1 MYHVVTQNRDDDPQT
16 NEPGADGAASRA
28 ERSDKKE
35 RVLHTRIP
43 AVLEAELKSAAA
55 ALRIPV
61 SNLVRTILED
71 AVDIADRA
79 GGHVEDRLQRVARSM
94 RDERERIRA
103 RVEKLDPLAGVVAYQ
118 KVQMAVDG
126 HCAKCGAELHAGDDA
141 LLAIADKP
149 GPAVFVCTGCQPEK
163 PSAR

>member
-1 MYHVVTQNRDDDPQT
+1 MYHGVTQQSDNNQEAP
-16 NEPGADGAASRA
+16 DGAARSSDK
-28 ERSDKKE
+28 SDKKE

-79 GGHVEDRLQRVARSM
+79 GGHVEDRLQRAARSM

-103 RVEKLDPLAGVVAYQ
+103 RVERLDPLADVVAYQ
-118 KVQMAVDG
+118 KVQMAVEG
-126 HCAKCGAELHAGDDA
+126 RCAKCNAELHAGDDA
-141 LLAIADKP
+141 LLAIAEKP

-163 PSAR
+163 PAER

>member
-1 MYHVVTQNRDDDPQT
+1 MYHGVTQSDDNDRV
-16 NEPGADGAASRA
+16 EAEVDGSSSRSS
-28 ERSDKKE
+28 EKKE

-43 AVLEAELKSAAA
+43 AVLEAELKSVAA

-79 GGHVEDRLQRVARSM
+79 GGHVEDRLQRAARSM

-103 RVEKLDPLAGVVAYQ
+103 RVERLDPLADVVAYQ
-118 KVQMAVDG
+118 KVRMAVDG
-126 HCAKCGAELHAGDDA
+126 HCAKCGTELRAGEDG
-141 LLAIADKP
+141 LLAIASKP
-149 GPAVFVCTGCQPEK
+149 GPAVFVCSGCQPEK
-163 PSAR
+163 PAER

>member
-1 MYHVVTQNRDDDPQT
+1 MYHGVTQRDDNPQPE
-16 NEPGADGAASRA
+16 EPGADSGAPHA

-43 AVLEAELKSAAA
+43 AVLEAELKSVAA

-103 RVEKLDPLAGVVAYQ
+103 RVERLDPLSGVVAYQ
-118 KVQMAVDG
+118 RVEMAVEG
-126 HCAKCGAELHAGDDA
+126 RCAKCAAELHPGDEA
-141 LLAIADKP
+141 LLAVADKP

-163 PSAR
+163 PTER

>member
-1 MYHVVTQNRDDDPQT
+1 MYHGVTQDSERDPAQ
-16 NEPGADGAASRA
+16 A
-28 ERSDKKE
+28 EGGDARSDRSNKKE

-43 AVLEAELKSAAA
+43 AVLETELKSVAA

-79 GGHVEDRLQRVARSM
+79 GGHVEDRLQRVVRSM

-103 RVEKLDPLAGVVAYQ
+103 RVEKLDPLADVVAYQ
-118 KVQMAVDG
+118 KVQMAVQG
-126 HCAKCGAELHAGDDA
+126 RCAKCNTALEPGDAA
-141 LLAIADKP
+141 LLAIQSKP
-149 GPAVFVCTGCQPEK
+149 GPAVFVCAGCQPDK
-163 PSAR
+163 PPER

>member
-1 MYHVVTQNRDDDPQT
+1 MYHGVTQESDRGPSED
-16 NEPGADGAASRA
+16 DGAARS
-28 ERSDKKE
+28 ERNDKKE

-43 AVLEAELKSAAA
+43 AVLEAELKSVAA

-94 RDERERIRA
+94 RDERERMRA
-103 RVEKLDPLAGVVAYQ
+103 RVEKLDPLADVVAYQ
-118 KVQMAVDG
+118 KVQMAVEG
-126 HCAKCGAELHAGDDA
+126 RCAKCNTALQAGDDA
-141 LLAIADKP
+141 LLAIQSKP
-149 GPAVFVCTGCQPEK
+149 GPAVFVCIGCQPEK
-163 PSAR
+163 PPER

>member
-1 MYHVVTQNRDDDPQT
+1 MYHGVTQNDDND
-16 NEPGADGAASRA
+16 RA
-28 ERSDKKE
+28 EAETGSSRSSEKKE

-79 GGHVEDRLQRVARSM
+79 GGHVEDRLQRAARSM

-103 RVEKLDPLAGVVAYQ
+103 RVERLDPLADVVAYQ

-126 HCAKCGAELHAGDDA
+126 HCAKCGTELHAGEDG
-141 LLAIADKP
+141 LLAIASKP
-149 GPAVFVCTGCQPEK
+149 GPAVFVCRGCQPET
-163 PSAR
+163 PAER